1 MVEHHLNFPHCYFYS
16 AAFILID
23 FITGKMRRINSK
35 TKSKTLKTVKYK
47 PSFMLQNSSHKN
59 RDYNL
64 CTLQNMQ
71 KFLTRLLVK

>member
-23 FITGKMRRINSK
+23 FITDKMRRINSK

-47 PSFMLQNSSHKN
+47 PFLCYKIPPIKTEIIIYAHCRICKN
-59 RDYNL
+59 Y
-64 CTLQNMQ
+64 
-71 KFLTRLLVK
+71 